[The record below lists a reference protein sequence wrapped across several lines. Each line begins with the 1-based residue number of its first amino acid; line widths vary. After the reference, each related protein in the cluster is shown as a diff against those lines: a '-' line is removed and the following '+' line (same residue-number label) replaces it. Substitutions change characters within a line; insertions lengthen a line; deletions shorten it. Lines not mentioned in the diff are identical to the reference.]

1 MKLKEHIEVS
11 YDKDSRAYVFD
22 FSQAKK
28 VGKVTSR
35 MFPILIGKNGFNG
48 IGYGV
53 LDRCGFL
60 DSEPFDTYYTVRGA
74 IGEYFVHEYVK
85 EMYGKRGVEIET
97 KTFESMISYDGGK
110 TFYGND
116 LFKKNERFGG
126 VVDIAIAKPVEARA
140 VIEVKSKS
148 AKDIEKIVTNGNYP
162 DEEVLQ
168 GMQLACLSKVDKLLM
183 AYIFFSEIQEKN
195 LKALMPTIE
204 NVNNFDIEEL
214 VKGLRWTAKDF
225 DIHIKKFTVNLDEV
239 QNDMDKAY
247 ENLHRN
253 IKLGSIHE
261 LHFTNN
267 EIAYLDNLIRQKT
280 GQPIEE
286 DTPF

>member
-1 MKLKEHIEVS
+1 MKLKEHIEVG

-28 VGKVTSR
+28 IGKVTSR

-48 IGYGV
+48 IGYGI

-60 DSEPFDTYYTVRGA
+60 ESEPFDPYYTVRGA

-85 EMYGKRGVEIET
+85 EMYGKRGVEVET
-97 KTFESMISYDGGK
+97 VLFSSMISYDGGK

-116 LFKKNERFGG
+116 LFKKNDRFGG
-126 VVDIAIAKPVEARA
+126 VVDIAIAKPTEARA

-148 AKDIEKIVTNGNYP
+148 KKDFEYIAVKGNYP
-162 DEEVLQ
+162 EEETLQ

-204 NVNNFDIEEL
+204 NVNNFNVKEL
-214 VKGLRWTAKDF
+214 VDGLRWTVKDF
-225 DIHIKKFTVNLDEV
+225 DIHIKKFAVNLEDI
-239 QNDMDKAY
+239 QRDMDKAY
-247 ENLHRN
+247 DNLHRSV
-253 IKLGSIHE
+253 KLGSIHE
-261 LHFTNN
+261 MHFNNN
-267 EIAYLDNLIRQKT
+267 EVAYLDNLIREKT

-286 DTPF
+286 DAPF